1 MTMRISLALALPAR
15 QEVVELVLPDGATVS
30 DAIASVD
37 MEKSFP
43 ATAGEIVEVGIWG
56 ARVARD
62 TLLRDGD
69 RVELYRALKADPKDQ
84 RRRRVKPRPSPRS
97 RSGP

>member
-1 MTMRISLALALPAR
+1 MIRVSIVIALPSR
-15 QEVVELVLPDGATVS
+15 QEVVDLELADRATVA
-30 DAIASVD
+30 DAIAAANVEARYPGLLAE
-37 MEKSFP
+37 MVE
-43 ATAGEIVEVGIWG
+43 AGVWG
-56 ARVARD
+56 ARVSRD
-62 TLLRDGD
+62 AVLRDGD

>member
-1 MTMRISLALALPAR
+1 MRISVAIALPSR
-15 QEVVELVLPDGATVS
+15 QEVVEVELPEGAKVA
-30 DAIASVD
+30 DAIAAVKPESRFSGVD
-37 MEKSFP
+37 LG
-43 ATAGEIVEVGIWG
+43 TVEVGVWG

-62 TLLRDGD
+62 AVLRDGD

-84 RRRRVKPRPSPRS
+84 RRRRVRPKPSTRS

>member
-1 MTMRISLALALPAR
+1 MIRVSLAIALPTL
-15 QEVVELVLPDGATVS
+15 QEVVELELPDGSTVA
-30 DAIASVD
+30 DAIAAANVESRCPGLLAGTIEAGVWGVRAARESV
-37 MEKSFP
+37 
-43 ATAGEIVEVGIWG
+43 
-56 ARVARD
+56 
-62 TLLRDGD
+62 LRDGD